1 MEWEEKERD
10 LFSLISTLSGDR
22 LMSSVRA

>member
-10 LFSLISTLSGDR
+10 LFSLITTLSGDQ
-22 LMSSVRA
+22 LMSSVRV